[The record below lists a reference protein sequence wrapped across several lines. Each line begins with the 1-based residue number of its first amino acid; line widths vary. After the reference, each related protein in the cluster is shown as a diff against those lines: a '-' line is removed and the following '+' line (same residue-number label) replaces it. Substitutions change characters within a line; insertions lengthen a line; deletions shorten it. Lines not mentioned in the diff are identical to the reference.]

1 MGRKAGIR
9 RSCPKSKCIF
19 FKSEREKGTDSRCKL
34 RSHLVP
40 EPKKLPTQ
48 ENIAFDAFAPGTFS
62 LMGGN

>member
-1 MGRKAGIR
+1 MITRSKVGRKAGIR

-19 FKSEREKGTDSRCKL
+19 FKSGGEKGTDSRCKL

-48 ENIAFDAFAPGTFS
+48 
-62 LMGGN
+62 